1 MESVPATAERIRA
14 KVGRYAVRLLDA
26 CRAVSDEYAVPV
38 VNKRLAVTPIAHVG
52 AGFDRDGFI
61 LLGRALDEAAAEVG
75 VDFVGGFS
83 ANVEGGLSGGDL
95 ALIAAIP
102 ETLAT
107 TDRVCGSVNVGSTRY
122 GINMDAVR
130 LIGQTVYDLG
140 WRSADRGGFAAA
152 KFVVFANQPADNPFM
167 AGAIHGVG
175 QPEAVINVGVS
186 GPGVVARA
194 LERLIDGHQPG
205 ELGLHDLADEIK
217 RTAFRVTRSG
227 ELIGKRVAQL
237 MDVPFG
243 IVDLSLAPT
252 PQPGRQRGRD
262 PQAPGRGRDRRA
274 RLDRHPGAAERRGQE
289 GRRLRQPERRRAERR
304 IHPRVGGC
312 RARGRGPRRQPDAR
326 EAGGDDQRL
335 LGGAGHDPHPRLD
348 RSRDHRRTDRRRDG
362 DRHDQRQDD
371 RRAPHPGAGTRSRRV
386 GELWRAVRRERR
398 HAGARGG
405 AIRPV
410 HRLRRQDPGA
420 DPQPAQLGRTP
431 LTGLVNEDEVLAGL
445 TTNDRAR

>member
-1 MESVPATAERIRA
+1 MIRSDQILRTVGMIQDQHLDVRAVTLGLDLLDCRMESVPATAERIRA

-107 TDRVCGSVNVGSTRY
+107 TARVCGSVNVASTRY

-175 QPEAVINVGVS
+175 QPEAVINVGSQRAGGGGARVGAPDRRTPAGRA
-186 GPGVVARA
+186 GPAR
-194 LERLIDGHQPG
+194 
-205 ELGLHDLADEIK
+205 
-217 RTAFRVTRSG
+217 
-227 ELIGKRVAQL
+227 
-237 MDVPFG
+237 
-243 IVDLSLAPT
+243 
-252 PQPGRQRGRD
+252 PGRRD
-262 PQAPGRGRDRRA
+262 QADGVPRHAQRRA
-274 RLDRHPGAAERRGQE
+274 DRQARGAAHG
-289 GRRLRQPERRRAERR
+289 
-304 IHPRVGGC
+304 
-312 RARGRGPRRQPDAR
+312 
-326 EAGGDDQRL
+326 
-335 LGGAGHDPHPRLD
+335 
-348 RSRDHRRTDRRRDG
+348 
-362 DRHDQRQDD
+362 
-371 RRAPHPGAGTRSRRV
+371 
-386 GELWRAVRRERR
+386 RAVRHRGPL
-398 HAGARGG
+398 AGAH
-405 AIRPV
+405 AT
-410 HRLRRQDPGA
+410 A
-420 DPQPAQLGRTP
+420 GR
-431 LTGLVNEDEVLAGL
+431 
-445 TTNDRAR
+445 